1 MPLYKE
7 FFVFFY
13 DIIILVFFK
22 VFMKEFTMEKI
33 TAEYITLQ
41 QFMKL
46 SGIVSTGG
54 EAKLKI
60 KEMDIVV
67 NGEKENRR
75 GRKLYPGDKVKI
87 EGKTYVVF

>member
-1 MPLYKE
+1 
-7 FFVFFY
+7 
-13 DIIILVFFK
+13 
-22 VFMKEFTMEKI
+22 MKEFRMEKI
-33 TAEYITLQ
+33 TTEYITLQ

-46 SGIVSTGG
+46 SGIGSTGG
-54 EAKLKI
+54 EAKLRI

-75 GRKLYPGDKVKI
+75 GRKLYPGDNVKI